1 MKTVNVSGLKKN
13 PSEALR
19 QARHD
24 MVVVMNRDK
33 PNALMIGLQ
42 SSSLLEMAGVKV
54 ALATALFRDGELSL
68 ARSAR
73 LAEMPIAAFIKHL
86 SQLKIPVIRLN
97 ADETVQDMETLDQ
110 WRASS

>member
-1 MKTVNVSGLKKN
+1 MRMVNVSGLKKN

-19 QARHD
+19 HARHD

-86 SQLKIPVIRLN
+86 SQLKIPVIRPKSL
-97 ADETVQDMETLDQ
+97 TGQPRWQGV
-110 WRASS
+110 